1 MLILVN
7 LSDFNFF
14 FSKQNFIMASVILIF
29 GHILLVCILLYF
41 FKKLLE
47 LIIFIQYIMI
57 GVSSYSIPPRYPPH
71 NKLYTFFSNYSL
83 FYIHWFAT
91 LFIYRAKFLKLFWS
105 NSLHQYGNKHFHNSY
120 GIHASKDGKS
130 YISIFSIERKD

>member
-14 FSKQNFIMASVILIF
+14 LKAKFHNGKCDINLWTYFISLYIIIF
-29 GHILLVCILLYF
+29 L
-41 FKKLLE
+41 KKLLE

-105 NSLHQYGNKHFHNSY
+105 NSLHQYGNEHFHNSY

>member
-14 FSKQNFIMASVILIF
+14 LKAQIHNGKCDINLWTYFI
-29 GHILLVCILLYF
+29 VCILLYF

-71 NKLYTFFSNYSL
+71 NKLHTFFSNYSL
-83 FYIHWFAT
+83 FYINWFAT
-91 LFIYRAKFLKLFWS
+91 LFIYRAKFLKFSAVNHCISMEINISIILT
-105 NSLHQYGNKHFHNSY
+105 
-120 GIHASKDGKS
+120 GIHVSKDGKS
-130 YISIFSIERKD
+130 YISIFSIEIKD